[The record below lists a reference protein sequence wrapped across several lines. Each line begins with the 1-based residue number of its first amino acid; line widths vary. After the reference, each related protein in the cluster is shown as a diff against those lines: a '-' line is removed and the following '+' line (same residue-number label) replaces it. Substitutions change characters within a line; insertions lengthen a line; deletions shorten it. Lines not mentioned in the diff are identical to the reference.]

1 MKISYQFT
9 VPEKYD
15 RVHSAI
21 LQAAELCHCTVKAV
35 AGTGFTFKMSPG
47 SGYFKIA
54 FTVFFSEANGITTL
68 RIVTSGTD
76 RKALH
81 FRVYDRFLTA
91 LIRTGLTI
99 PVVPGNPYIVTTLQ
113 IGGGTEQRSTSKN
126 KPSWGGAFVGGFLFG
141 DVGALIGGLGG
152 SSSKGTTK
160 TVLSNS
166 ALFLICYSNGII
178 EEREV
183 KKGTRLYTEV
193 MAKLGADP
201 VIHKSNIYT
210 EPQTAARATPTP
222 GQSTGK
228 TKTGRFL
235 HFLLFC
241 LIYALGFVAL
251 LFVAAALPQLEEPM
265 ASIEALLVLIVPA
278 IPAAILCR
286 TPKK

>member
-1 MKISYQFT
+1 MKISYQFN

-21 LQAAELCHCTVKAV
+21 LQAAEMCRCPVKAV

-47 SGYFKIA
+47 SGYFKIT

-91 LIRTGLTI
+91 LIRTGLPV
-99 PVVPGNPYIVTTLQ
+99 PVVPGDPYIVTTLQ
-113 IGGGTEQRSTSKN
+113 IGGGTEQRSTSKI

-141 DVGALIGGLGG
+141 DVGALIGGLGNA
-152 SSSKGTTK
+152 STRGTTK

-166 ALFLICYSNGII
+166 ALFLICYSNGMI
-178 EEREV
+178 EEQEV
-183 KKGTRLYTEV
+183 KKGTLLYTEV

-201 VIHKSNIYT
+201 IIHKSNIYT
-210 EPQTAARATPTP
+210 EPQFGSRETPTP
-222 GQSTGK
+222 GQSAGK
-228 TKTGRFL
+228 TTKGRFL
-235 HFLLFC
+235 RFLVFC
-241 LIYALGFVAL
+241 MVYVLGFVAL
-251 LFVAAALPQLEEPM
+251 LFVAASHQPFDEPL
-265 ASIEALLVLIVPA
+265 ASIEALLVLILPA
-278 IPAAILCR
+278 IIAAILCR
-286 TPKK
+286 VLKK